1 MTREDDAVA
10 GHLVRRLAP
19 AGGAGDAGCPDDN
32 TLSAFLEARLE
43 PHQRTALERHLAACA
58 PCQAVVAEA
67 LVLRRGIPAPQE
79 AAEARKMTWPRR
91 PLPYAAAALLVVG
104 LGIAGWLVID
114 VRKGRLDDEEALAVA
129 ASFQRTE
136 HPDLLAG
143 FEPLL
148 KDERASIAPTRLRGP
163 LAVLRP
169 AETLLGMRPEVT
181 WVAGPGATGYEV
193 VLRVEGGPVVWRETV
208 GLVTS
213 AAFPPAA
220 ADLVPGGTYV
230 VRVETR
236 GPLGRS
242 EATRRFT
249 VADEGARARFAKGLA
264 VLESNPLLSAHFAI
278 RHGFLLEAE
287 RMLDERLEEQPDDAI
302 ATETRLYV
310 RRRLGVP
317 EP

>member
-19 AGGAGDAGCPDDN
+19 AGGAGDGDCPDDN
-32 TLSAFLEARLE
+32 TLSAFLEARLA
-43 PHQRTALERHLAACA
+43 PHQRTALERHLAACT

-67 LVLRRGIPAPQE
+67 LALRQGTPAPQE
-79 AAEARKMTWPRR
+79 AAEARKLTWSRR
-91 PLPYAAAALLVVG
+91 PLSYAAAALLVVG
-104 LGIAGWLVID
+104 LGLAGWLVSNIRED
-114 VRKGRLDDEEALAVA
+114 RLDPEEALVVA
-129 ASFQRTE
+129 AGVKRTE
-136 HPDLLAG
+136 HPDLLAD
-143 FEPLL
+143 FQPLS

-193 VLRVEGGPVVWRETV
+193 VLSAEGGPVVWRETV

-213 AAFPPAA
+213 AAFPSAA
-220 ADLVPGGTYV
+220 ADLAPGGKYV

-249 VADEGARARFAKGLA
+249 VADDGARARFTKGLA
-264 VLESNPLLSAHFAI
+264 VLASNPLLSAHFAI
-278 RHGFLLEAE
+278 RRGFLLEAE
-287 RMLDERLEEQPDDAI
+287 RMLDARLEEQPDDAI
-302 ATETRLYV
+302 ARETRLYV